1 MTRSTGCTLRF
12 RLGSLLV
19 VGLLGAGFC
28 VLPVAAQTSDA
39 RFDVVCIA
47 QRDAQD
53 IAKRKACL
61 GTIPV
66 LSFGSE
72 VTLAVEHAVETDF
85 DEETEPD
92 PARLVLFLE
101 GKPLPGTRARVGKSQ
116 LNEDGTTTT
125 LLTFRIVRDLSTETA
140 RKNWKDVIVAA
151 RARRILTV
159 STGLETGAPART
171 RAEAEFQIIE
181 ANRLVLWLFAALAIG
196 GAFLW
201 VAGRTG
207 MLRDGE
213 PPTEETMN
221 PSSRTFSMARVQMAV
236 WTVIVLLSFLYVWLL
251 TREFNG
257 VITSTALVVMGVA
270 TGTLASAAGVDSH
283 KLKSNE
289 ESLEEEERKPDAAP
303 EKVISLARQLR
314 VTKSEGFFKDMLTSA
329 EGPSL
334 HRLQFLAWTMVL
346 MAVFIV
352 GVWETLTMPIFDD
365 TLLAL
370 MGISSGAYVGLKVPE
385 VKV

>member
-1 MTRSTGCTLRF
+1 MTEFTRCPRH
-12 RLGSLLV
+12 
-19 VGLLGAGFC
+19 FC
-28 VLPVAAQTSDA
+28 VLLLVAAACMVVPPAAAQTSDA

-47 QRDAQD
+47 QRDAQE

-61 GTIPV
+61 NSIPV
-66 LSFGSE
+66 ISFGSE
-72 VTLAVEHAVETDF
+72 LTLAVEHAVETDF

-116 LNEDGTTTT
+116 LNDDGTTTT

-159 STGLETGAPART
+159 SAGLETGAPART
-171 RAEAEFQIIE
+171 RAEAEFQILE
-181 ANRLVLWLFAALAIG
+181 TNRLVLWIFAALAIG
-196 GAFLW
+196 GVFLW
-201 VAGRTG
+201 IAGRTG

-213 PPTEETMN
+213 PPTKETVN

-270 TGTLASAAGVDSH
+270 TGTLATAAGVDSH

-314 VTKSEGFFKDMLTSA
+314 VTKSEGFFKDLLTSA

-334 HRLQFLAWTMVL
+334 HRLQFLAWTVVL

-352 GVWETLTMPIFDD
+352 GVWETLTMPVFDD

-385 VKV
+385 QKT